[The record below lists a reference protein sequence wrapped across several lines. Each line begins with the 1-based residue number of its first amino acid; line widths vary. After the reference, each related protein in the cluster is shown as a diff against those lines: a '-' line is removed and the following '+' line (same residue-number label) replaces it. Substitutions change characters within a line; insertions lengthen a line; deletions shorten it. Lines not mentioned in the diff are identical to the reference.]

1 MKSIHCKTTRCRV
14 CGFTEIRVDEAV
26 DRELVVMNECPR
38 CDHRWLDASRPA
50 FDVSAARRPLRVASE
65 VASAA

>member
-1 MKSIHCKTTRCRV
+1 
-14 CGFTEIRVDEAV
+14 
-26 DRELVVMNECPR
+26 MNECPR